1 MTEPPG
7 DARPPLPAP
16 VPGPEQRDATVARL
30 TEAFADGRIELEDL
44 EQRLEIVM
52 RATTL
57 EDLKLTLTGLDTAAA
72 PAAGGEPE
80 VRVPAPPFRTDRPK
94 ASPRTIVVMSG
105 THRRG
110 RWVPAPIHRVYAFMG
125 GAKLDL
131 RDAELLPGVTEIRLN
146 VLMGG
151 VSVIIPPDMDVEV
164 DGWAFMGGI
173 EERDVHPA
181 PLETQVRRLRIY
193 ARVIAGGVEVKV
205 RDRKTGP
212 SDAAAMDQLDERRKR
227 KKLREG

>member
-1 MTEPPG
+1 VTEPPV
-7 DARPPLPAP
+7 DARPPQPA
-16 VPGPEQRDATVARL
+16 PGPEQRDAAVARL
-30 TEAFADGRIELEDL
+30 TQAFADGRIELEDL

-57 EDLKLTLTGLDTAAA
+57 EDLKLTLTGLDAPAA
-72 PAAGGEPE
+72 PAGEPD

-193 ARVIAGGVEVKV
+193 ARVVAGGVEVKV
-205 RDRKTGP
+205 RERKNAT
-212 SDAAAMDQLDERRKR
+212 DAVDQLEEKRKR

>member
-1 MTEPPG
+1 MTEPP
-7 DARPPLPAP
+7 DARPP
-16 VPGPEQRDATVARL
+16 VPGPAAEQRDAAVARL
-30 TEAFADGRIELEDL
+30 TQAFAEGRIELEDL
-44 EQRLEIVM
+44 EQRLDIVM
-52 RATTL
+52 RCTTL
-57 EDLKLTLTGLDTAAA
+57 EDLKLTLTGLDAPAA
-72 PAAGGEPE
+72 PAAPAGESE

-131 RDAELLPGVTEIRLN
+131 REAELLPGVTEIRLN

-151 VSVIIPPDMDVEV
+151 VSVIVPPDMDVEV
-164 DGWAFMGGI
+164 DGWAIMGGI

-181 PLETQVRRLRIY
+181 PLETQVRRLRIH
-193 ARVIAGGVEVKV
+193 ARIIMGGVDVKV
-205 RDRKTGP
+205 RERKTA
-212 SDAAAMDQLDERRKR
+212 SADAAAMDQLEERRKR